1 MSHAEQEIRALV
13 EERVAAVA
21 AKDPSTLA
29 GRQHEEIVMFDVL
42 PPLRSR
48 GKAAAVEKTQGW
60 FDGYA
65 SEIGYDVRELE
76 VHADGDAGFCS
87 FVYHVTGTLAS
98 GPEVDMWVR
107 ATLGCR
113 RIDGA
118 WRIVHDHES
127 LPFDPESGRAV
138 IDLAPDSKV

>member
-1 MSHAEQEIRALV
+1 MSQAEQEIRALV
-13 EERVAAVA
+13 EERVAAVV
-21 AKDPSTLA
+21 AKDPSPLA
-29 GRQHEEIVMFDVL
+29 ARQHEDVVVFDVL

-48 GKAAAVEKTQGW
+48 GSSTVAEKTQAW

-76 VHADGDAGFCS
+76 IHAEGDIGFCS
-87 FVYHVTGTLAS
+87 FVYHVTGTLVS
-98 GPEVDMWVR
+98 GPEVVMWVR

-127 LPFDPESGRAV
+127 VPFDPVSGRAV
-138 IDLAPDSKV
+138 IDLAP